1 MAWSEAHLHA
11 WLARRPVAQVLV
23 GSPGH
28 DAAVLAPGRGRPVV
42 CTDAC
47 ALGVHYDTHASAALV
62 GRKAANRTLSDLAA
76 TAATPHALLLALRA
90 PASTSEARM
99 RALIAAVDRAG
110 RAAGAPLVAGDL
122 SLVKG
127 PESLTVTALGFLAGR
142 RQAPGRDRARAGDLV
157 FLTGPV
163 GGSRK
168 GRHLRFAPRLD
179 EGRWLFERGA
189 RAMMDVSDGLA
200 LDLQRLAMA
209 SSVRI
214 LLQAVPEHADARRS
228 ARGDGR
234 SSLDHALHDGEDH
247 ELIATLAPKAA
258 ARLWR
263 EAPERCPG
271 LSLLGSVQAGSGL
284 VLELEGTRRTWR
296 RSMGGWI
303 HGS

>member
-1 MAWSEAHLHA
+1 MAWSEARLHA
-11 WLARRPVAQVLV
+11 WLARRRAPQVLV
-23 GSPGH
+23 GSAGH
-28 DAAVLAPGRGRPVV
+28 DAAVLAPVNGRPVV

-47 ALGVHYDTHASAALV
+47 ALGVHYDEGTSAGLV
-62 GRKAANRTLSDLAA
+62 GRKAANRSLSDLAA

-90 PASTSEARM
+90 PASTSEARL
-99 RALIAAVDRAG
+99 RALIAAVDKAG

-122 SLVKG
+122 SLVEG

-142 RQAPGRDRARAGDLV
+142 RQPPGRDRARAGDLV

-168 GRHLRFAPRLD
+168 RRHLRFAARLD

-200 LDLQRLAMA
+200 LDLQRLARA

-214 LLQAVPEHADARRS
+214 LMQHVPVHADARRA
-228 ARGDGR
+228 AREDGR

-247 ELIATLAPKAA
+247 ELIATLAPKHA
-258 ARLWR
+258 ARLRR
-263 EAPERCPG
+263 EAAQRCPG
-271 LSLLGSVQAGSGL
+271 LCLLGRVQAGSGL

-296 RSMGGWI
+296 PSMGGWI
-303 HGS
+303 HAS